1 MMKKKA
7 IVFVLLLC
15 IAALFGCKSKTDI
28 LADDNKYSELC
39 DKYFCDTYMQ
49 GNYRQAWKL
58 NIEDGSIFT
67 ACPDPLC
74 GHGSAD
80 SACPFCSVIPVKIV
94 DGGRYL
100 FYVGFSNRENAI
112 YCFDTEENKTSKI
125 YVYDKLPSSNPQFLY
140 GEGRLYFDIPV
151 IKTADGEYVETTE
164 RILMYYDISTKKIK
178 EYGKRDES
186 QRLLFEY
193 NGKLYYRDDTG
204 IYSTNGEFD
213 TGEPLPLP
221 NGGKL
226 DAFGGYFECG
236 PGYVAKS
243 SAPAD
248 IYLFDEGKSV
258 PIPAEASGCYLV
270 GLSATGDTFYFT
282 LGGAETTDGEDGHYT
297 VKICILNKDGAYKI
311 YAVQS
316 DVSFYVCK
324 GYGDRVVCSIL
335 GEYKD
340 GVDLSYYSEEN
351 YTPNNLMWIDLQT
364 GKTSL
369 YNVYA
374 ENVLDKHLN
383 DITVKTERIK

>member
-1 MMKKKA
+1 MIKKIV
-7 IVFVLLLC
+7 IVFTLLLC

-58 NIEDGSIFT
+58 NIEDGSVFV

-74 GHGSAD
+74 SHGKAD
-80 SACPFCSVIPVKIV
+80 TACPFHSVVPKKIA

-100 FYVGFSNRENAI
+100 FYVGYSKGENAI
-112 YCFDTEENKTSKI
+112 FCFDTEKNETKTI
-125 YVYDKLPSSNPQFLY
+125 YTYDKLSSSNPQFIY

-164 RILMYYDISTKKIK
+164 RILMYYDINTKEIK

-193 NGKLYYRDDTG
+193 KGKLYYRDDTG
-204 IYSTNGEFD
+204 IYSTSGKFD
-213 TGEPLPLP
+213 NSEPLPLP
-221 NGGKL
+221 EGAKL
-226 DAFGGYFECG
+226 NAFTGYFACG

-243 SAPAD
+243 STPAD
-248 IYLFDEGKSV
+248 IYLFDEGRSV
-258 PIPAEASGCYLV
+258 PLPAEAADCGLV

-297 VKICILNKDGAYKI
+297 VKICVLNKDGAYKI

-316 DVSFYVCK
+316 DFSFYVCK
-324 GYGDRVVCSIL
+324 GYGDRVVCSIS

-340 GVDLSYYSEEN
+340 GVDLSYFSEEN
-351 YTPNNLMWIDLQT
+351 HTQNNLMWIDLQT
-364 GKTSL
+364 GKASL